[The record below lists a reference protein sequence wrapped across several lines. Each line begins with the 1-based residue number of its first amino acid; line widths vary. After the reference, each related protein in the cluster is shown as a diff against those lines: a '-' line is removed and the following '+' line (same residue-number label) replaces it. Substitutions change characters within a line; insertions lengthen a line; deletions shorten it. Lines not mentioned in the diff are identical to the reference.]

1 MNKLSVLLLALFFPL
16 LSLADGWNEAEYRAI
31 ERSIES
37 PKIANRLSLRNS
49 VPRLLLLR
57 PKIKRP
63 SFVP

>member
-37 PKIANRLSLRNS
+37 PKIANRS
-49 VPRLLLLR
+49 VVNY
-57 PKIKRP
+57 KMTVP
-63 SFVP
+63 STTGN